1 MNHLQV
7 GRQPED
13 QLRRKMQANQRE
25 SKQKPRQK
33 VSHYTFTNDIDQIKT
48 KIMKMMISTEERKLK
63 EQGLKAQDD
72 FSLMPMQSEEELI
85 EVREVRA
92 EALS

>member
-1 MNHLQV
+1 
-7 GRQPED
+7 
-13 QLRRKMQANQRE
+13 
-25 SKQKPRQK
+25 
-33 VSHYTFTNDIDQIKT
+33 
-48 KIMKMMISTEERKLK
+48 MKMMISTEERKLK

-72 FSLMPMQSEEELI
+72 FSLMPKQSEEELI